1 MSFQPRAKVRVL
13 LIYVMYNDRLFNTE
27 RYFLLFWPEEDKVS
41 IHKEDELKSQDCH
54 DSLIV
59 GGNASCRFGKIYYE
73 GRIAGIGKKY
83 RRRGKICWAKLRRFT
98 VFRSTASN
106 LLSDVI

>member
-1 MSFQPRAKVRVL
+1 
-13 LIYVMYNDRLFNTE
+13 MYNDRFFNTE

-41 IHKEDELKSQDCH
+41 IHKEDELKSQELKSQDCH

-98 VFRSTASN
+98 VFSSTASN
-106 LLSDVI
+106 VLSDAI

>member
-1 MSFQPRAKVRVL
+1 MH
-13 LIYVMYNDRLFNTE
+13 NDRFFNTE

-41 IHKEDELKSQDCH
+41 IHKEDELKSEDCH

-83 RRRGKICWAKLRRFT
+83 RRWGKICWAKLWRFT
-98 VFRSTASN
+98 VFKSRASN
-106 LLSDVI
+106 LLLDAI